1 MDRWPSRT
9 TSYTRRWAPEL
20 SWPERALPERVRTKH
35 VHRLHPYHGTFIPQ
49 LADVLL
55 ESGLDATGVEHA
67 EVLRVILSEG
77 VFEGS

>member
-1 MDRWPSRT
+1 
-9 TSYTRRWAPEL
+9 
-20 SWPERALPERVRTKH
+20 
-35 VHRLHPYHGTFIPQ
+35 
-49 LADVLL
+49 VLL